1 MCSNVIHLSSGLSLG
16 GQKCSILWATF
27 FFFSNCCFLCKVP
40 DNYKQILWLLCQ
52 QCLLMHVLVFPSWM
66 QHPLV
71 TQLISS
77 NNSAEHINLLL
88 HVNILPW
95 VLSQNQHCHKRL
107 SELLF
112 YKAKQNRKVGT
123 YIIKN
128 SRTQAESKYFTL
140 FISCKWNAW
149 RRLEEKGEDENRR
162 TCQRG
167 QWCWELSESPGDVL
181 KALLR

>member
-27 FFFSNCCFLCKVP
+27 FFIPNCCFLCKVP

-88 HVNILPW
+88 HVNIPPW
-95 VLSQNQHCHKRL
+95 VLSQNQHCHKRF

-112 YKAKQNRKVGT
+112 YKTKQNRGRYLYNKKFKDSGRKQVFYT
-123 YIIKN
+123 VHFFQMECMKEV
-128 SRTQAESKYFTL
+128 RSK
-140 FISCKWNAW
+140 
-149 RRLEEKGEDENRR
+149 
-162 TCQRG
+162 RG
-167 QWCWELSESPGDVL
+167 GW
-181 KALLR
+181 K